1 MQTPHSPLQFVTLGS
16 MMKCIELYKVNS
28 TLENVNIC
36 EKVSTFMKKETQ
48 DNIYSDDNEQF

>member
-1 MQTPHSPLQFVTLGS
+1 

-36 EKVSTFMKKETQ
+36 EKVSTFKKKETK
-48 DNIYSDDNEQF
+48 DNIHSDDNEQF